1 MVADLALGNEENSL
15 STDIGPDSNSL
26 EELEAGL
33 VKLREESKELPFQH
47 HEVEATGSRQ
57 NESSGKAM
65 SFGAVAHA
73 ADAIP
78 SSPALRGLGSTGSQL
93 EAIRS
98 AEAMLTSEN
107 ANLRR
112 QLHRWRTAS
121 AAEHQANSAEVLK
134 SSEPAGGS
142 SQHQEHVSLLASTVQ
157 TVFNTGQVPLDGS
170 ANAIRLMLIFVCVNA
185 AMFFIWRTSESDAK
199 VPTRLMHPILRAMGF
214 NTLEVEAS
222 ELQVCNLPSGGAV
235 FASIQLGSD
244 QETCTNV
251 AERPSSGLV
260 QFQEPLKCHIT
271 GSSHDSQMCVFR
283 IRRADV
289 PSQDTVAF
297 LQLSTEDLMR
307 RVRSKHGQQYFNF
320 NLHVK
325 EQMPHGLRP
334 QLGMRLREVSETQD
348 FRWR

>member
-185 AMFFIWRTSESDAK
+185 AMFFIWRAPESDAK
-199 VPTRLMHPILRAMGF
+199 AQMHPILRAMGF
-214 NTLEVEAS
+214 KTLEVEAS
-222 ELQVCNLPSGGAV
+222 ELQVCNLPPGGAV